1 MIDPR
6 TATEPVRID
15 IWLWAARF
23 YKTRSLAAEAVT
35 AGHVGVNGQSCK
47 RAKGVKP
54 GDVININRSG
64 EQTEVAIVQ
73 LSTRRGP
80 APLAQ
85 NMYRETPE
93 SRARAELMRAQRA
106 VNAGPT
112 PMPTSR
118 PTKRE
123 RRALDR
129 WSKSEF

>member
-1 MIDPR
+1 MIDPHNASE
-6 TATEPVRID
+6 ATRID

-35 AGHVGVNGQSCK
+35 AGHVSVNGLRCK
-47 RAKGVKP
+47 RAKGIKP
-54 GDVININRSG
+54 GDVIHINRGG
-64 EQTEVAIVQ
+64 EQTEVAVVQ

-85 NMYRETPE
+85 TLYVETPE
-93 SRARAELMRAQRA
+93 SRARAELLRAQRA
-106 VNAGPT
+106 ITTSQAPT
-112 PMPTSR
+112 PTSR

-129 WSKSEF
+129 WTKGEL